1 MLREAVNG
9 DRSQVA
15 AAPHRLTCR
24 DGSRPRVLLAEDSVA
39 ARVLMAALLQRMG
52 CDVDAVEDGED
63 AVNRAMLAAY
73 DIILLDIEMPVLD
86 GVSAARQIRAL
97 GGRASATPL
106 MAFSAFLADSAKSAA
121 WRESFDVALAK
132 PASRKELH
140 EALSSILV
148 RRQMAHGPECAP
160 TGGGSPEDLP
170 LVKPASLMALAQS
183 MRPDQFSKLL
193 VVAMSEMIETA
204 SHIAGHLDRNDLA
217 EARRSAHKLKGLALS
232 FSAPR
237 LAALCTRFEEAPEH
251 RWPGPVLQ
259 AQRIAVSA
267 ESLKPAFEA
276 LLRQS
281 ANRGPERLQ

>member
-1 MLREAVNG
+1 M
-9 DRSQVA
+9 
-15 AAPHRLTCR
+15 
-24 DGSRPRVLLAEDSVA
+24 A
-39 ARVLMAALLQRMG
+39 ARFLMSALLNRMG
-52 CDVDAVEDGED
+52 CDVDAVEHGED
-63 AVNRAMLAAY
+63 AVQHAEANRY
-73 DIILLDIEMPVLD
+73 DVILLDIEMPVMD
-86 GVSAARQIRAL
+86 GVAAAQQIRAMA
-97 GGRASATPL
+97 GPAGETPL
-106 MAFSAFLADSAKSAA
+106 MAFSAFLADSEKSAA

-140 EALSSILV
+140 EAISSILV
-148 RRQMAHGPECAP
+148 RRQMAHGPACSQAA
-160 TGGGSPEDLP
+160 GGDPEDLA
-170 LVKPASLMALAQS
+170 LVEPASLMALAQS

-204 SHIAGHLDRNDLA
+204 SHIAGHLDQGDLA
-217 EARRSAHKLKGLALS
+217 GARCAAHKLKGLALS

-237 LAALCTRFEEAPEH
+237 LAALCTRFEETPED